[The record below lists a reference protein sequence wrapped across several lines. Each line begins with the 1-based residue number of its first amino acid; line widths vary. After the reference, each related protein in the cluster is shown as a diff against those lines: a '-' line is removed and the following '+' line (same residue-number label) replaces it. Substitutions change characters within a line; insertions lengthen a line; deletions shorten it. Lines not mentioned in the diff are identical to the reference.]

1 MQTRLGLIGVGLM
14 GVGIATNLVRKGYS
28 LSVMAH
34 PGNQPLDDL
43 QRQGVTVL
51 DTPAQ
56 VAHQSDVLLICVT
69 GSAQV
74 EAVLAGEQGA
84 LSGLRP
90 GSVVVDCSTSLPQTS
105 TRMATAT
112 QAVGGRFIDAA
123 MTRTPVEAMQG
134 RLNLLV
140 GGAIETLDAVRPVLA
155 CFAETITHTGPV
167 GSGHQMKL
175 LHNFVS
181 LGSVTLIAEAAAC
194 ARAAGLDSAV
204 FTDILSRGGAG
215 GTALERIKPY
225 LLNDDPTG
233 LRFSMANALK
243 DLSYYTDMVTQMGAA
258 GAVAEGVRTTLQT
271 ACERGDPQALVPEL
285 VARLAPES
293 DRAPAQERS
302 NRSMSSQSSTGL
314 S

>member
-1 MQTRLGLIGVGLM
+1 MQHRLGLIGVGLM
-14 GVGIATNLVRKGYS
+14 GIGIASNLVSKGYT

-43 QRQGVTVL
+43 QRLGVRVL

-56 VAHQSDVLLICVT
+56 VAQQSDALLICVT

-74 EAVLAGEQGA
+74 ESVLSGEQGA
-84 LSGLRP
+84 LAGLRP
-90 GSVVVDCSTSLPQTS
+90 GSVVIDCSTSLPQTS
-105 TRMATAT
+105 LRMAAAT
-112 QAVGGRFIDAA
+112 QAAGGRFIDAA

-140 GGAIETLDAVRPVLA
+140 GGEIETLDAVRPVLA
-155 CFAETITHTGPV
+155 CFAENITHTGPV

-181 LGSVTLIAEAAAC
+181 LGTVTLIAEAAAC
-194 ARAAGLDSAV
+194 ARAAGLDSAT

-225 LLNDDPTG
+225 LLHDDPTG
-233 LRFSMANALK
+233 LRFSLANALK
-243 DLSYYTDMVTQMGAA
+243 DISYYTDMVAQMGAA
-258 GAVAEGVRTTLQT
+258 GAVAEGVRAT
-271 ACERGDPQALVPEL
+271 
-285 VARLAPES
+285 
-293 DRAPAQERS
+293 
-302 NRSMSSQSSTGL
+302 MSV
-314 S
+314 

>member
-14 GVGIATNLVRKGYS
+14 GVGIATNLVLKGYP

-34 PGNQPLDDL
+34 PGNQPMGDL
-43 QRQGVTVL
+43 QRQGVVVL
-51 DTPAQ
+51 DTPGQ
-56 VAHQSDVLLICVT
+56 VAQQSDILLICVT

-74 EAVLAGEQGA
+74 EAVLDGPQGA
-84 LSGLRP
+84 LASLRP
-90 GSVVVDCSTSLPQTS
+90 GTIIIDCSTSLPQTS
-105 TRMATAT
+105 IQMAAATRSA
-112 QAVGGRFIDAA
+112 GGQFIDAA

-140 GGAIETLDAVRPVLA
+140 GGAIETLEAVRPVLA
-155 CFAETITHTGPV
+155 CFAENITHTGPV

-181 LGSVTLIAEAAAC
+181 LGTVTLIAEAAAC
-194 ARAAGLDSAV
+194 ARAAGLDAAV

-215 GTALERIKPY
+215 GVALERIKPY

-243 DLSYYTDMVTQMGAA
+243 DISYYTDMVRQMGAA
-258 GAVAEGVRTTLQT
+258 TAVAEGVRVTLQT

-285 VARLAPES
+285 VARLLA
-293 DRAPAQERS
+293 ER
-302 NRSMSSQSSTGL
+302 QTDE
-314 S
+314 